1 MILEK
6 SHGKEK
12 RYAARDITEAVLQ
25 RGTVPG
31 ASGVA
36 ALAERVCLSQMWV
49 PSQKRL
55 SNGRYQCAQSYLDE
69 YSFRFSSRNFG
80 PALLERLT
88 LAVSLS
94 RPAEQK
100 G

>member
-1 MILEK
+1 MAKKKGMPL
-6 SHGKEK
+6 GTFLK
-12 RYAARDITEAVLQ
+12 RFSSEAQ
-25 RGTVPG
+25 CQEHP
-31 ASGVA
+31 
-36 ALAERVCLSQMWV
+36 LAERVCLSQMWV

>member
-12 RYAARDITEAVLQ
+12 GSATRDISEAVLQ

-31 ASGVA
+31 ASGIA
-36 ALAERVCLSQMWV
+36 ALAGRVCLLQMRL
-49 PSQKRL
+49 PSWIPVA
-55 SNGRYQCAQSYLDE
+55 NGRYQCAQSYLDE